1 MDVKDLIV
9 MAAAMRKRED
19 ILDSIIESAQEAK
32 LGIREDA
39 QQELAMHC
47 QMYLVNVMT
56 NGDIKKAM
64 KLTEEMAQEEKDRNL
79 FKPSTN

>member
-56 NGDIKKAM
+56 NGDIKKAI
-64 KLTEEMAQEEKDRNL
+64 KLTEDMAKEESTRSL